1 MEINTCE
8 QYVLANLRQTLKQL
22 DEASAEIESLKKQLY
37 DARDSPL
44 AIELRIRGGSSL
56 FNSGLRYNRE
66 VFRDGVLLDFDVWV
80 DAVVNMSTIDEI
92 MTKVKCSNKD
102 KCVMLPETGAYFI
115 KQQAAAAWN
124 TRSDNA

>member
-22 DEASAEIESLKKQLY
+22 DEASVEIESLKKQLY

-44 AIELRIRGGSSL
+44 AIELRIRGESSL
-56 FNSGLRYNRE
+56 FNSSLRYNRK

-80 DAVVNMSTIDEI
+80 DAVVDMSTIDEI
-92 MTKVKCSNKD
+92 MTKDEFTEKFAEELCEIYDEELAEYEDEHGIDHS
-102 KCVMLPETGAYFI
+102 
-115 KQQAAAAWN
+115 
-124 TRSDNA
+124 